1 MATALQCPACGF
13 KHRLDAVGDAPVF
26 PCASCSRQLKLP
38 AQYREA
44 SATRPGAAAGSS
56 APPASGVP
64 RTLRAPLP
72 ARRRRFAPADEMRLP
87 LRILAWVVAFVVGA
101 FVVRMLAKW
110 TGFVDANTF
119 VDLMLDNSVATYAR
133 LAVLV
138 PVWALFATVLATM
151 FIELPGWWSRRPVTA
166 GRAKPAPPRGPAPDI
181 GAAAAAAATAT
192 AVAARPR
199 PTEAAA
205 PPPTGDQRPRRIPRR
220 DTGS

>member
-13 KHRLDAVGDAPVF
+13 KHRLDAVGDAAVF

-44 SATRPGAAAGSS
+44 SATRPGAASGSS
-56 APPASGVP
+56 TPPASGVP
-64 RTLRAPLP
+64 RTRG
-72 ARRRRFAPADEMRLP
+72 RQFAPDAEMRLP
-87 LRILAWVVAFVVGA
+87 LRILAWVIAFVVGA

-138 PVWALFATVLATM
+138 PVWALFATALATV
-151 FIELPGWWSRRPVTA
+151 FIELPGWWSRRSITPA
-166 GRAKPAPPRGPAPDI
+166 RPQPAPPRAPAASV
-181 GAAAAAAATAT
+181 GAAT
-192 AVAARPR
+192 VAARSRPAR
-199 PTEAAA
+199 PTEPA
-205 PPPTGDQRPRRIPRR
+205 PPSPTGDQRPRRIPRR